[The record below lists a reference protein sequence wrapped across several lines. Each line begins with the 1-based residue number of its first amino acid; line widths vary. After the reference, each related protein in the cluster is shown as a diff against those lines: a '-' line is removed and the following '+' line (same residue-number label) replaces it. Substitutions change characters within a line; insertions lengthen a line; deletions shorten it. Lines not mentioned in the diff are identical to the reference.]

1 LKRGDID
8 PGRQRYPTALT
19 PVKHDWPMVQIR
31 DESFHGVREALRR
44 WATCPGAPIEVETV
58 IVPENPLVIAMKLEE
73 VVRS

>member
-1 LKRGDID
+1 
-8 PGRQRYPTALT
+8 
-19 PVKHDWPMVQIR
+19 MVQIR